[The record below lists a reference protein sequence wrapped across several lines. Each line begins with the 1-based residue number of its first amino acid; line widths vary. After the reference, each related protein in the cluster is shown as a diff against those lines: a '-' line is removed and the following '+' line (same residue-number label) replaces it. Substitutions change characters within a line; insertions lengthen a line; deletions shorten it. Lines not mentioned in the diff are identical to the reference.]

1 MKCKKIF
8 INILESKDTIQEIN
22 DVIEKDDLQGYHII
36 LENKTPDKFSCEFLV
51 NSQFFKNKKGDVIKY
66 ISKKSKYYKKFG
78 EIYFS
83 EIKKN
88 KIKGWIKHT
97 RNTCIICVPSG
108 KVKFFT
114 VKENFKDQKKFI
126 LSKKIILA
134 ARKINNKPKIKDKI
148 LES

>member
-1 MKCKKIF
+1 MKR
-8 INILESKDTIQEIN
+8 
-22 DVIEKDDLQGYHII
+22 
-36 LENKTPDKFSCEFLV
+36 PFLV

-66 ISKKSKYYKKFG
+66 ISKKSKYFKKFG

-114 VKENFKDQKKFI
+114 VKENFHDQKKFI
-126 LSKKIILA
+126 LSKKINKLLIIPPGYWFSFLSIN
-134 ARKINNKPKIKDKI
+134 KISLVANLIDDIHSDNEVIKKNI
-148 LES
+148 

>member
-1 MKCKKIF
+1 MKR
-8 INILESKDTIQEIN
+8 
-22 DVIEKDDLQGYHII
+22 
-36 LENKTPDKFSCEFLV
+36 PFLV

-66 ISKKSKYYKKFG
+66 ISKKSKYFKKFG

-114 VKENFKDQKKFI
+114 VKKNFHDQKKFI
-126 LSKKIILA
+126 LSKKINKLLIIPPGYWFSFLSIN
-134 ARKINNKPKIKDKI
+134 KISLVANLIDDIHSDNEVIKKNI
-148 LES
+148 

>member
-1 MKCKKIF
+1 MKK
-8 INILESKDTIQEIN
+8 
-22 DVIEKDDLQGYHII
+22 
-36 LENKTPDKFSCEFLV
+36 PFLV

-66 ISKKSKYYKKFG
+66 ISKKSKYFKKFG

-114 VKENFKDQKKFI
+114 FKENFHDKKKFI
-126 LSKKIILA
+126 LSKKINKLLIIPPGYWFSFLSIN
-134 ARKINNKPKIKDKI
+134 KISLVANLIDDVHSDNEVMKKNI
-148 LES
+148 